1 MWRST
6 DRIIQA
12 DVEAIIEKLTV
23 EARDDALLERDNP
36 FLSGD
41 AHDCG

>member
-1 MWRST
+1 MWRGT

-12 DVEAIIEKLTV
+12 DVEAIIEELTV
-23 EARDDALLERDNP
+23 GAKDDALLERGNP

-41 AHDCG
+41 ARYCG